1 MLDLNSW
8 SHRKSADQ
16 NSNPPLSF
24 CFVCWLLGP
33 HAHSVPL
40 PPPHLSR
47 QGSAPCYHTFIIP
60 YLEWCLGSRVRTPLR
75 CLVGGKVPVGHP
87 NRGHH
92 RAHNILFDTFALMPA
107 SHLLIAAPACAPSC
121 CSTDEYIVLTCRAP
135 APPGLA
141 QGRARPPC
149 SGPCFVWQRRLIWGF
164 VWFCDSLLPRSPRSC
179 PPVPLSR
186 TSFR

>member
-1 MLDLNSW
+1 MCPAICCLLVRHHSLSSFGGASRGRGPLLLDLNSW

-24 CFVCWLLGP
+24 SLLAASSLLGP

-40 PPPHLSR
+40 PPPPHLSR

-75 CLVGGKVPVGHP
+75 CLVGGKGPVGHP

-92 RAHNILFDTFALMPA
+92 RAHDNLFWHLR
-107 SHLLIAAPACAPSC
+107 SHACLSSPHRSSCLCPLLLF
-121 CSTDEYIVLTCRAP
+121 YR
-135 APPGLA
+135 
-141 QGRARPPC
+141 
-149 SGPCFVWQRRLIWGF
+149 
-164 VWFCDSLLPRSPRSC
+164 
-179 PPVPLSR
+179 
-186 TSFR
+186 